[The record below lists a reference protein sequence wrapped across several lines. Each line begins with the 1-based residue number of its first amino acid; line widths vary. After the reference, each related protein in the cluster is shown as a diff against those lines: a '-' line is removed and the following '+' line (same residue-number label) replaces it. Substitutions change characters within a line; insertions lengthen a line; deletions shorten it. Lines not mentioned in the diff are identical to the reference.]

1 MYQGGPPHFRPPF
14 PGQSVSQSASSAPYP
29 AYPAYPGQSASQSSS
44 APFPAYPAYPG
55 QSACPPIY
63 PYSPSPVQSTQNDAL
78 LKEKFHSC
86 LSELGVKSYWNW
98 NRFEPRI
105 R

>member
-14 PGQSVSQSASSAPYP
+14 PGQSVSQSASSAPY
-29 AYPAYPGQSASQSSS
+29 
-44 APFPAYPAYPG
+44 PAYPAYPG